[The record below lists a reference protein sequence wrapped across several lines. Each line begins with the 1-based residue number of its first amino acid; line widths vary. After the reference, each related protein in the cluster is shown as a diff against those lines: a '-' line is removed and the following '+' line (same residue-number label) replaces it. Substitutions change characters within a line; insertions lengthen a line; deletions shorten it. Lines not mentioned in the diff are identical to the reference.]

1 MRDFFNPI
9 HRNQIGLS
17 WTIIIIIIIIIIIK
31 LSIRTTPPQTI
42 LNFNSVSKFK
52 QTIEIRRLK

>member
-1 MRDFFNPI
+1 M
-9 HRNQIGLS
+9 HRSSWVLVEGRNHIGS
-17 WTIIIIIIIIIIIK
+17 NWIIIIIIIIIIK